1 MKKNVKKI
9 QKAVSKNKK
18 PLIIAGIGAGAVALV
33 AGLGKAFASMKK
45 SAKEQHE
52 VDKANF
58 AATKAEARANWEE
71 AKMSPSQRQAMMQAE
86 RETQIAEANER
97 RAAAEARID
106 AAKK

>member
-1 MKKNVKKI
+1 MNKSVKKVK
-9 QKAVSKNKK
+9 KAVSKNKK
-18 PLIIAGIGAGAVALV
+18 PLVIAGIGAGVVALA

-58 AATKAEARANWEE
+58 AAAKAEARANWEQAKMSHSQIE
-71 AKMSPSQRQAMMQAE
+71 AKMQEERQA
-86 RETQIAEANER
+86 QIIEANER
-97 RAAAEARID
+97 REAAEARIE